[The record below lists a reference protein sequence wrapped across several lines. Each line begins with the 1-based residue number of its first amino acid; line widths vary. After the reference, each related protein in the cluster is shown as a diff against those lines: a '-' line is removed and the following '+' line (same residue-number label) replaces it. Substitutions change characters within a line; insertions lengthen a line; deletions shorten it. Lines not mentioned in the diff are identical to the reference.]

1 MSVLGNVAP
10 VWTHGVV
17 ELISPPAF
25 WATPGSFVVTWAP
38 LRYTFS
44 PPIVCKP
51 WHMSSPSVFVDTN
64 LVNDVNDACFWS
76 NPTCSFSIAQ
86 RYLLFMFA
94 VGYQLTV
101 DCERRDVII
110 FKWKTNFFIAYL
122 LYYYYFIFTITITI
136 IVYSIFLSWVQ
147 NQFQN

>member
-1 MSVLGNVAP
+1 MCLLKSYKRINVYRW
-10 VWTHGVV
+10 VYWFWII
-17 ELISPPAF
+17 LAF
-25 WATPGSFVVTWAP
+25 IKS
-38 LRYTFS
+38 YN
-44 PPIVCKP
+44 
-51 WHMSSPSVFVDTN
+51 TN
-64 LVNDVNDACFWS
+64 
-76 NPTCSFSIAQ
+76 
-86 RYLLFMFA
+86 YLLFMFA